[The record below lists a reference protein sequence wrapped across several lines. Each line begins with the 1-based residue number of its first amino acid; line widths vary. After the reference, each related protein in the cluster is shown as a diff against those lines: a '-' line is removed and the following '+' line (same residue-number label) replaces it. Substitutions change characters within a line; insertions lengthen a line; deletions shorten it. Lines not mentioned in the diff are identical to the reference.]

1 MDVDAFFAQ
10 LQVTVRGAGML
21 TFVPALAADGFTDRV
36 MASIALERVPSRRAV
51 GSLPSWTGS
60 VLGPVAAV
68 RDAWHVSMSPA
79 RPLAMR
85 ARAFSLVLIASFALG
100 ATATA
105 ALGAGRWLAS
115 GQHDRPVAA
124 PTAPA
129 ATDEA
134 TGQSAS
140 PPPTPS
146 QESPTTARSSPA
158 PGVDA
163 GAPRSTSAPAVA
175 PRPVRTARPA
185 APDQHGSAGSGDDGD
200 RGGTSG
206 DSTDGSGQDG
216 GGGSGSG
223 DPGPG
228 DSTSGDSGSIGG

>member
-1 MDVDAFFAQ
+1 MDVDVFLAQ
-10 LQVTVRGAGML
+10 LQVTVRGAGTL
-21 TFVPALAADGFTDRV
+21 AFVPALAADGFTDRV

-51 GSLPSWTGS
+51 GFLPSWIGS

-68 RDAWHVSMSPA
+68 RDAWHVSMSPG
-79 RPLAMR
+79 RPLAVR

-200 RGGTSG
+200 RGGSSG
-206 DSTDGSGQDG
+206 DSTDGSAQD

-228 DSTSGDSGSIGG
+228 DSGSGDSGSSGG